1 MSKHLVG
8 GEVSRLSLGVCCTS
22 TALKGCYE
30 RRMDYLRAVGV
41 VRYADGQNHRLV
53 DVMWAWVLWLGSVV
67 GLLAFALWRE
77 HRRV

>member
-1 MSKHLVG
+1 
-8 GEVSRLSLGVCCTS
+8 
-22 TALKGCYE
+22 
-30 RRMDYLRAVGV
+30 MDYLRAVGV